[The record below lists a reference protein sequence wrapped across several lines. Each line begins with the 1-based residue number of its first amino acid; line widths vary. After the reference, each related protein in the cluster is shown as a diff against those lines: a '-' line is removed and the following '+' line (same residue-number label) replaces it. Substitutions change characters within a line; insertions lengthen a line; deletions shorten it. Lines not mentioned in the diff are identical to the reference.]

1 MKIRFILFLLLLLL
15 ASRPAMPAHAQ
26 GNIQVAS
33 DRAVLQFPESATFQA
48 EFTASANITA
58 VTLEYGVD
66 QLTCGTVIAK
76 AFPEITPSKDI
87 QVEWTWDM
95 RQSGS
100 LLPGASLWWR
110 WVVTDASGAQFT
122 SPQKT
127 ILWLD
132 DVHDWKVI
140 SGGKINLHYYEGGS
154 TFGNELHD
162 TAVQALNRLTK
173 EVGIG
178 TDKPVDI
185 LIYASQSDLR
195 DSILFEPAWVGG
207 LAVPETNSVIIAASP
222 DNLDYGKST
231 AAHELTHVLV
241 GHLTFSCLGFVPT
254 WLNEGLAVYGEGGPQ
269 ADEQGF
275 LDQAV
280 SDNTLMSLRSL
291 SGNFPES
298 DLTYLAYGE
307 SGSVV
312 DFLIRKYGRD
322 KMNALLLALKNGATA
337 DDALQAVYGF
347 DTDGLED
354 AWRASIG
361 AVPRAGSSNPTPVPT
376 ATTIPTIV
384 PYSGSGADVVVQTPR
399 PTATYDPMATLA
411 AYATQT
417 AAASGAAST
426 PGSQPSLA
434 ERLGISSDVW
444 MVLKYAP
451 LCCLISLA
459 AVAVPILLT
468 VRRKH
473 RRQP

>member
-15 ASRPAMPAHAQ
+15 ASGPAMPVHAQ

-48 EFTASANITA
+48 EFTASTNITA

-76 AFPEITPSKDI
+76 AFPEITPSKDV

-100 LLPGASLWWR
+100 MQPGVTLWWR
-110 WVVTDASGAQFT
+110 WVVTDANGAQFP

-132 DVHDWKVI
+132 DIHDWKVI

-154 TFGNELHD
+154 AFGQELHD
-162 TAVQALNRLTK
+162 SAVQALNRLTN
-173 EVGIG
+173 EVGVS

-185 LIYASQSDLR
+185 LIYASQNDLR
-195 DSILFEPAWVGG
+195 DAILYEPAWIGG
-207 LAVPETNSVIIAASP
+207 QASAETNSVIIAVSP

-231 AAHELTHVLV
+231 AAHELTHVLI

-280 SDNTLMSLRSL
+280 SDNTLISLRSL

-337 DDALQAVYGF
+337 DEALQTIYGF

-361 AVPRAGSSNPTPVPT
+361 AAPRAGSSNPTPVPT
-376 ATTIPTIV
+376 ATTVPTIV
-384 PYSGSGADVVVQTPR
+384 PYSGSEASVVVQTPR

-417 AAASGAAST
+417 AAANGAAST

-473 RRQP
+473 RGQP